1 MFIKPAGA
9 GRMASTGLDNWED
22 VAALVQEAPCSL
34 PPAGG
39 GGFSITCEV
48 PPQAR
53 SQTHKRAKVL
63 SKAFAWASFLR
74 QLLYGLGALPDL
86 GIPKEGESKWSLT
99 GETLTV
105 QGPEQNTKNLHCAH
119 LGKLGSIN

>member
-48 PPQAR
+48 PPPSQVTDSQA
-53 SQTHKRAKVL
+53 SKSPKQGFCVGEL
-63 SKAFAWASFLR
+63 SEAAVVWIGSF
-74 QLLYGLGALPDL
+74 
-86 GIPKEGESKWSLT
+86 T
-99 GETLTV
+99 
-105 QGPEQNTKNLHCAH
+105 
-119 LGKLGSIN
+119 